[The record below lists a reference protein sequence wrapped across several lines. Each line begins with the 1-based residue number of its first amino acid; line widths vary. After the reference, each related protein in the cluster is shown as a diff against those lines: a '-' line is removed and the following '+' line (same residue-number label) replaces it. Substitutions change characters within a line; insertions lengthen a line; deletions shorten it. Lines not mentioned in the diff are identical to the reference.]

1 MREDVLADALYAYS
15 HRTPFQPFTVELVNR
30 VRLVAH
36 HPEVFRIES
45 GMVAYIGP
53 NGTVHMFDPS
63 AVARLVSVALAAD
76 AP

>member
-15 HRTPFQPFTVELVNR
+15 HQTPFRPFTVELVNR

-36 HPEVFRIES
+36 PEVFRIES
-45 GMVAYIGP
+45 GVVGYIAP
-53 NGTVHMFDPS
+53 NGTVRMFDPS

-76 AP
+76 EP